1 MRWLLLVP
9 LLVACDRIRPPA
21 TAERPVDSV
30 GTVVAVVPDTATPIV
45 AAPPVAP
52 DSTPVAAP
60 DSTVAAVPDNAPAPT
75 PDSTAVSRAPFVIPA
90 SLSKL
95 SPAPDGE
102 AMEFDDE
109 DFPVLPHVIYGD
121 CEGEN
126 CSGNFVAYSCRPAAL
141 RATASGEAP
150 IVARVPQGELLQV
163 RRDLH
168 LQSAGIVVVKKD
180 FELDWDEARNQVV
193 PRADTVHL
201 AEGDTVFVLRY
212 LEQGRWTWAYQ
223 RRLHDSGE
231 FWTTITRSGAK
242 LGESEYAVR
251 RSHPMREHWW
261 NVTRLD
267 GSSGLWLQAVS
278 GDRSEQESH
287 AELQPVSVVRKPDNC
302 PAVKARA
309 SRS

>member
-21 TAERPVDSV
+21 TAERPVDTV

-52 DSTPVAAP
+52 DSTAVAAP

-109 DFPVLPHVIYGD
+109 DFPVLPHVNYGD

-126 CSGNFVAYSCRPAAL
+126 CSASLVAYSCRPAAL

-150 IVARVPQGELLQV
+150 IVARVPQGELLRV

-168 LQSAGIVVVKKD
+168 LQSAGIVVVKQD
-180 FELDWDEARNQVV
+180 FVLDWDEVRNQVV

-212 LEQGRWTWAYQ
+212 LDQGRWTWAYQ

-251 RSHPMREHWW
+251 RSHPM
-261 NVTRLD
+261 
-267 GSSGLWLQAVS
+267 
-278 GDRSEQESH
+278 
-287 AELQPVSVVRKPDNC
+287 
-302 PAVKARA
+302 
-309 SRS
+309 

>member
-1 MRWLLLVP
+1 M
-9 LLVACDRIRPPA
+9 
-21 TAERPVDSV
+21 
-30 GTVVAVVPDTATPIV
+30 
-45 AAPPVAP
+45 
-52 DSTPVAAP
+52 
-60 DSTVAAVPDNAPAPT
+60 
-75 PDSTAVSRAPFVIPA
+75 
-90 SLSKL
+90 
-95 SPAPDGE
+95 
-102 AMEFDDE
+102 
-109 DFPVLPHVIYGD
+109 
-121 CEGEN
+121 
-126 CSGNFVAYSCRPAAL
+126 
-141 RATASGEAP
+141 
-150 IVARVPQGELLQV
+150 
-163 RRDLH
+163 
-168 LQSAGIVVVKKD
+168 
-180 FELDWDEARNQVV
+180 
-193 PRADTVHL
+193 HL

-212 LEQGRWTWAYQ
+212 LEQGRWTWAYH